1 MATQFLLTSLGPII
15 GGMSL
20 ETFLLRSK
28 FPSLYQQGET
38 LPGVPKSFGLVV
50 FVNVCCSTVVMMT
63 LGFKVSAAR
72 RKYLDKVS
80 VSLRRIFSFFPLIS
94 SSDVACGYFYLCHH
108 IPGIERW

>member
-28 FPSLYQQGET
+28 LPSLYEKGET

-50 FVNVCCSTVVMMT
+50 FVNVCCSTVVILT

-72 RKYLDKVS
+72 RKYLDKVHG
-80 VSLRRIFSFFPLIS
+80 ICNDESF
-94 SSDVACGYFYLCHH
+94 CYFNDFQITNVVL
-108 IPGIERW
+108 

>member
-28 FPSLYQQGET
+28 IPALYEESVT
-38 LPGVPKSFGLVV
+38 LHGTPKSFGLVV
-50 FVNVCCSTVVMMT
+50 FVNVCCSSVVMLT

-72 RKYLDKVS
+72 RKYLDKV
-80 VSLRRIFSFFPLIS
+80 
-94 SSDVACGYFYLCHH
+94 C
-108 IPGIERW
+108 